1 MMNIPFLDRE
11 QSGFIDA
18 SSIPG
23 MIEVSEQQLLYDISV
38 GIDILGGEQFIEFGS
53 FFGRSTYCI
62 AEGLRRNPGYD
73 STQRVHAY
81 DSFGCAERGGFVEHV
96 IAFARPAN
104 ALHLV
109 ERDGRGRVSF
119 LKVFEHFVTRHLQA
133 KSIVPHVSE
142 LSLSKPESA
151 RSVAFMHIDSPKFY
165 EEFRFILFRFF
176 PLLRP
181 GSVVV
186 FQDFL
191 YPWSAGLIA
200 AVEGLRQSGF
210 ISYERTAASSLATR
224 VLKRPTL
231 EEVIEIDLAME
242 PSRVGPLI
250 AAAIAAVGGIEVDRP
265 DQFVP
270 RLKLAQVQNEWA
282 LGNTAGAVAQ
292 LTAHLQSS
300 SRLEWSVI
308 NDFMEMLGAGFDIRK
323 VYQADRSS

>member
-1 MMNIPFLDRE
+1 
-11 QSGFIDA
+11 
-18 SSIPG
+18 
-23 MIEVSEQQLLYDISV
+23 MIEPVEQNLLYELSSE
-38 GIDILGGEQFIEFGS
+38 IDLSIEDQLVEFGC
-53 FFGRSTYCI
+53 FFGRSTCCI
-62 AEGLRRNPGYD
+62 AEGLLNNSRFNG
-73 STQRVHAY
+73 QHLHAY
-81 DSFGCAERGGFVEHV
+81 DSFGCAERGGFVDHV
-96 IAFARPAN
+96 VAFAQPAGV
-104 ALHLV
+104 LHLA
-109 ERDGRGRVSF
+109 ERDERGRVSF
-119 LKVFEHFVTRHLQA
+119 LKIFEHFLSAHLR
-133 KSIVPHVSE
+133 SGLVVPHVSE
-142 LSLSKPESA
+142 LFSSKPASA
-151 RSVAFMHIDSPKFY
+151 GSVAFMHIDSPKFY

-200 AVEGLRQSGF
+200 AVEGLRQSGL

-224 VLKRPTL
+224 VLRRPTI

-242 PSRVGPLI
+242 PGRVGPLI
-250 AAAIAAVGGIEVDRP
+250 GAAIAAVGGIEVDRP